1 MKQYIKL
8 TVLALVCSY
17 NVFAQNAKKNHYF
30 KNYTFK
36 NIVPKAKPSSALTQY
51 LDTIFISPQK
61 TLIVA
66 FTNNQKISFLNMDCN
81 QISNEI
87 INDNTAIALKLKTPS
102 KGKGFEET
110 NVVINA
116 NDKYYGYVI
125 RYVTQQ
131 REIVHYLDPSNSL
144 EKQAKFKMANASNS
158 LSAIGL
164 TQNNNTMKNKQK
176 GNKVQNVFDSVSS
189 VILGKSNESDG
200 KFTYQTG
207 DCKLSLLSTHVYQD
221 KIYFAVRISN
231 NSSISYDIDFIKF
244 GTKFITKSKNQAI
257 QETEISPIYE
267 YNSYITKVQS
277 GNTVEKVFVF
287 DKFTIDKKKKK
298 FKVEAW
304 EKNGERP
311 LMVFYPSDKIT
322 NAQIL

>member
-8 TVLALVCSY
+8 TIVAVVCSY
-17 NVFAQNAKKNHYF
+17 NSFAQNAKKSNYF
-30 KNYTFK
+30 KNYKFK
-36 NIVPKAKPSSALTQY
+36 NIVPKSKPASALTQY
-51 LDTIFISPQK
+51 LDTIYISPQK

-102 KGKGFEET
+102 KGFEET

-125 RYVTQQ
+125 RYVPQQ

-144 EKQAKFKMANASNS
+144 EKQAKFRIANLPSSPTASGLMQNNGSTKTILASNK
-158 LSAIGL
+158 I
-164 TQNNNTMKNKQK
+164 QH
-176 GNKVQNVFDSVSS
+176 VFDSVSN
-189 VILGKSNESDG
+189 VILERTDESDG

-221 KIYFAVRISN
+221 KIYFAVRITN
-231 NSSISYDIDFIKF
+231 RSSISYDIDFIKF
-244 GTKFITKSKNQAI
+244 GTKFINKSKNQAI

-267 YNSYITKVQS
+267 YNSHISKVQS
-277 GNTVEKVFVF
+277 DNTVEKVFVF
-287 DKFTIDKKKKK
+287 EKFTIDKKTKK

-311 LMVFYPSDKIT
+311 LIVFYPSNKIT
-322 NAQIL
+322 NAEIL

>member
-8 TVLALVCSY
+8 TILALVCSY
-17 NVFAQNAKKNHYF
+17 NVFAQNAQKNHYF
-30 KNYTFK
+30 KNYKFK
-36 NIVPKAKPSSALTQY
+36 NIVPKSKPTSELTQY

-102 KGKGFEET
+102 KGFEET

-131 REIVHYLDPSNSL
+131 REIVHYLDPVNSL
-144 EKQAKFKMANASNS
+144 EKQAKFKITNTPNS
-158 LSAIGL
+158 TSAAGL
-164 TQNNNTMKNKQK
+164 IQNNGTAKNILKGSKTQNI
-176 GNKVQNVFDSVSS
+176 FDSVSS
-189 VILGKSNESDG
+189 VILGRSDESDG

-231 NSSISYDIDFIKF
+231 TSSISYDIDFIKF
-244 GTKFITKSKNQAI
+244 GTKFINKSKNQAI

-267 YNSYITKVQS
+267 YNSHISKVKS

-287 DKFTIDKKKKK
+287 EKFTIDKKTKK

-311 LMVFYPSDKIT
+311 LIVFYPSNKIT
-322 NAQIL
+322 NAEIL

>member
-17 NVFAQNAKKNHYF
+17 NLSAQNAKKNHYL
-30 KNYTFK
+30 KNYKFN
-36 NIVPKAKPSSALTQY
+36 NITPKSKPASSLTQY

-81 QISNEI
+81 LISNEI
-87 INDNTAIALKLKTPS
+87 INDNTAIALKLKIPT

-125 RYVTQQ
+125 RYVTEQ

-144 EKQAKFKMANASNS
+144 EKQAKFRISNTPNT
-158 LSAIGL
+158 LSANGL
-164 TQNNNTMKNKQK
+164 IQNNSTAKDVLKSSK
-176 GNKVQNVFDSVSS
+176 IPNVFDSVSS
-189 VILGKSNESDG
+189 VILEKSDESDG

-207 DCKLSLLSTHVYQD
+207 DCKLSLLSTHVYED

-244 GTKFITKSKNQAI
+244 GTKFINKSKNQAI

-267 YNSYITKVQS
+267 YNSHISKVQS

-311 LMVFYPSDKIT
+311 LMVFYPSNKIT
-322 NAQIL
+322 NAEIL